1 MARAS
6 CVGRRARS
14 AAERGPLDLLAYLE
28 ALDAPGRPGVTAGSA
43 RALRSLTARAHA
55 HVDLLVVLPLAG
67 TIGVSVPDEEDAALR
82 EAADTALLDLLDD
95 DELLPAS
102 TTVLEVGG
110 DRSRRVGTVLDVLA
124 RRVSR

>member
-1 MARAS
+1 MVDGRGQPPSAGRWTCSPTSRRSTRWAGPAS
-6 CVGRRARS
+6 RRAR
-14 AAERGPLDLLAYLE
+14 
-28 ALDAPGRPGVTAGSA
+28 

-55 HVDLLVVLPLAG
+55 HV
-67 TIGVSVPDEEDAALR
+67 
-82 EAADTALLDLLDD
+82 DLLDD